1 MRNGPASA
9 VNPPTQVRVA
19 VAAVFRSP
27 WVREAA
33 MTERRSRQVNVR
45 PDLRGSELEFGDT
58 ECLSIRAG
66 ERLRINVTRVDDG
79 GEDPDGWVWVEGW
92 AGDRPGG
99 IGPQWV
105 RVLVRDSALPAAPP
119 GRSDR

>member
-1 MRNGPASA
+1 MSKQRA
-9 VNPPTQVRVA
+9 
-19 VAAVFRSP
+19 
-27 WVREAA
+27 
-33 MTERRSRQVNVR
+33 RQTDVR

-66 ERLRINVTRVDDG
+66 RRLRIRVTRVDDG

-99 IGPQWV
+99 IAPRWV
-105 RVLVRDSALPAAPP
+105 RVLVRDSALPPT
-119 GRSDR
+119 GRGGR